1 MMYIVY
7 YVDDSKKRHMTFLKT
22 FKEVQFIMDRFYD
35 VTFNSYKV
43 DE

>member
-1 MMYIVY
+1 MMYVVY
-7 YVDDSKKRHMTFLKT
+7 YVDDFKKRHMIFLKT

-43 DE
+43 D